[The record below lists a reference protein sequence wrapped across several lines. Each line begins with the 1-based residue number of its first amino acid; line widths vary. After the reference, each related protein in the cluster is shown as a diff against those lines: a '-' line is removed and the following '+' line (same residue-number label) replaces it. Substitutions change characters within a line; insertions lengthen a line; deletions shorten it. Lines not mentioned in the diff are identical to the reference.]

1 MEVGRVRPPED
12 MRLSPAGREVG
23 PLMVLLAPSPNP
35 TRLAL
40 PSSLMLPTLTL
51 ETPSSGSGP
60 SLILSASKASLLL
73 AQVVWVWP
81 PTLPVALALPTV
93 LRSLKPP

>member
-1 MEVGRVRPPED
+1 MDVGRVRPPED

-35 TRLAL
+35 TKLAL
-40 PSSLMLPTLTL
+40 PSSLILPTLTL

-60 SLILSASKASLLL
+60 SLILSASKVSLLL
-73 AQVVWVWP
+73 AQVVWP

-93 LRSLKPP
+93 LRSFRPP